1 MLKISAVLIAIG
13 VAGTIAFL
21 FWWKSECDARRA
33 PCTIEI
39 GSITFRMDRDA
50 K

>member
-1 MLKISAVLIAIG
+1 MKIGVILIAIG

-33 PCTIEI
+33 PCTIEVGPI
-39 GSITFRMDRDA
+39 IFRMDDKA

>member
-1 MLKISAVLIAIG
+1 MLRISTVLIAIAI
-13 VAGTIAFL
+13 AGTVAFL

-33 PCTIEI
+33 PCTIEV
-39 GSITFRMDRDA
+39 GPVTFRMDGEA